1 MSAETLGEQAAVITC
16 LAGLAVGHPT
26 LPAGYFTI
34 SRHGLRELG
43 VQLDSPGKVEAW
55 REALGVDTAAV
66 VVDRIGNGA
75 SLEFDATVYGVD
87 FHVYA
92 IYEQATSEAGAA

>member
-1 MSAETLGEQAAVITC
+1 MSAESLGEQAAVITC

-26 LPAGYFTI
+26 LPAAYITV
-34 SRHGLRELG
+34 SRHAPGELS

-55 REALGVDTAAV
+55 REALGVDASLV
-66 VVDRIGNGA
+66 RVDRIGTRS

-92 IYEQATSEAGAA
+92 DYEQATSEAGAA

>member
-1 MSAETLGEQAAVITC
+1 MSAESLGEQAAVITC

-26 LPAGYFTI
+26 LPAGFFTI
-34 SRHGLRELG
+34 SRHGPGELS

-55 REALGVDTAAV
+55 REALGVDAGLV
-66 VVDRIGNGA
+66 RVDRIGNRA

-92 IYEQATSEAGAA
+92 VYEQATSEAGAA